1 MHKFINSY
9 VSHCE
14 TCICS
19 KPVNQ
24 LPIGLLKP
32 LPIPERPWEDIAYDL
47 VVGLPESEGFDAIL
61 TVIDRFSKMAHFI
74 PTHTTATSQEIA
86 NLFITYVWKL
96 HGLPQSMVSD

>member
-1 MHKFINSY
+1 M
-9 VSHCE
+9 
-14 TCICS
+14 CIRS

-61 TVIDRFSKMAHFI
+61 TVID
-74 PTHTTATSQEIA
+74 
-86 NLFITYVWKL
+86 
-96 HGLPQSMVSD
+96 